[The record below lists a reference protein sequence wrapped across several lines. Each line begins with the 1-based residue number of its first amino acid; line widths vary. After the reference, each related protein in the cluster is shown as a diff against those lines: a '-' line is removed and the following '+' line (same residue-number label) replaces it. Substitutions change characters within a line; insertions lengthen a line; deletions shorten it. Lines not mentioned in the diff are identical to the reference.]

1 MPRKLP
7 VLRVEGVTKRFGGI
21 IALEDV
27 SLEIHVGQVV
37 GLVGDNGAGKST
49 LIKTISGV
57 HPPTEGKLYVEGRAV
72 SFSSP
77 AEARGLGI
85 ETVYQDLALV
95 DSLGVPANFFLGR
108 ERTVSGLLRP
118 LKIMQLDDMRHRA
131 RDGVESLHIRI
142 PGLTTDEIGRMSGGQ
157 RQAVAIARAA
167 YWGKKLM
174 LLDEPT
180 AALGVRE
187 SAEVNSLIIRMGKTG
202 LPMLV
207 ISHNLEHVWEVCD
220 RIIVL
225 RQGRKA
231 AELVKSETT
240 PEEVVGYI
248 TGAIAAKRDG
258 AAQTS
263 SDV

>member
-1 MPRKLP
+1 M
-7 VLRVEGVTKRFGGI
+7 
-21 IALEDV
+21 
-27 SLEIHVGQVV
+27 
-37 GLVGDNGAGKST
+37 
-49 LIKTISGV
+49 
-57 HPPTEGKLYVEGRAV
+57 
-72 SFSSP
+72 
-77 AEARGLGI
+77 
-85 ETVYQDLALV
+85 
-95 DSLGVPANFFLGR
+95 
-108 ERTVSGLLRP
+108 
-118 LKIMQLDDMRHRA
+118 
-131 RDGVESLHIRI
+131 
-142 PGLTTDEIGRMSGGQ
+142 
-157 RQAVAIARAA
+157 
-167 YWGKKLM
+167 M

-187 SAEVNSLIIRMGKTG
+187 SAEVSLIIRMGKTG